1 MAYFSVGSR
10 ISASASLLLHACRSA
25 HATIRL
31 GMSLKTHPLGLP
43 LVGAFAHGRDGGG
56 G

>member
-1 MAYFSVGSR
+1 MASFPVGSC
-10 ISASASLLLHACRSA
+10 ISASAPLLLHACRSA

-31 GMSLKTHPLGLP
+31 GMSLKTHPLELP
-43 LVGAFAHGRDGGG
+43 LVGAFAYGRDGGG